1 MTQRGIQVP
10 RLSARQA
17 RWLVVAVNTV
27 AQTGTAFH
35 VTVGYRGDPPGGS
48 GLAFPFTGAVIA
60 FWLAVSLPVMRGERP
75 RHGPWLL
82 AGMVAVVVVGTF
94 CLASPAFHGAAWLG
108 RFFWVSAVQTVAA
121 TALLVLPR
129 PWSIVVFV
137 VPALMSIRYDFGT
150 QPTWLMGFYYSWYS
164 LVAHPIMAGQLYGL
178 THFVRVLDE
187 VERARM
193 ELAGVAVDRERLR
206 ISRDLHDSLGQSLSA
221 ISLKGDLAIRLLPLD
236 AGRARTEI
244 GELID
249 IARTAL
255 RDLRRIPRG
264 AHRVSLGTELDGAA
278 VLLAAAGVEARIDV
292 DLPPLSDETEQ
303 AIAWTVREGVT
314 NLLRHSEAST
324 ARITGARAD
333 GGIRLEI
340 HNDGAA
346 EPAPDG
352 NGLAGLRHRA
362 AALAGALVTRR
373 APDGSFHLTLELPE
387 EAS

>member
-1 MTQRGIQVP
+1 MTQRRIEVP

-48 GLAFPFTGAVIA
+48 GLAFVFTGAVIA
-60 FWLAVSLPVMRGERP
+60 FWLAASLPVMRGERP

-82 AGMVAVVVVGTF
+82 AGMMAVVVAGTLS
-94 CLASPAFHGAAWLG
+94 LASPTLNGAPWLG
-108 RFFWVSAVQTVAA
+108 RYFWLSAVQTVAA

-137 VPALMSIRYDFGT
+137 VPALMSIGYDLST

-164 LVAHPIMAGQLYGL
+164 LVAHPIVAGQLYGL

-187 VERARM
+187 VERART
-193 ELAGVAVDRERLR
+193 ELTEVAVDRERLR

-236 AGRARTEI
+236 ARRARTEI
-244 GELID
+244 AGIID

-255 RDLRRIPRG
+255 RDLRGIPRG
-264 AHRVSLGTELDGAA
+264 GHRVSLGTELDGAA
-278 VLLAAAGVEARIDV
+278 ALLAAAGVEARIDV
-292 DLPPLSDETEQ
+292 DLPPLSPGQEQ

-314 NLLRHSEAST
+314 NLLRHSEAGT
-324 ARITGARAD
+324 ARITGAGTDRRHPAGD
-333 GGIRLEI
+333 PQRRRRRT
-340 HNDGAA
+340 GAGRQRPGR
-346 EPAPDG
+346 PATPCCRPGRCAGHPPDSG
-352 NGLAGLRHRA
+352 
-362 AALAGALVTRR
+362 RR
-373 APDGSFHLTLELPE
+373 AST
-387 EAS
+387 